1 MKNIKPFLA
10 ACAAFTI
17 LAATSVTAAA
27 EYKTPAEA
35 AAGLTGQTVEEI
47 IIERLETGKS
57 FGAIADAAGKLE
69 EFQETVL
76 STEYPVLGCH
86 GGGHH
91 GGARR
96 YYSHAGHSY
105 CGANGYCY

>member
-10 ACAAFTI
+10 ACAAFTM

-27 EYKTPAEA
+27 EYKTPEEV
-35 AAGLTGQTVEEI
+35 TGQALEEI

-57 FGAIADAAGKLE
+57 FDAIADAAGKLE
-69 EFQETVL
+69 EFQATVL
-76 STEYPVLGCH
+76 SAEYPVLGCH

-91 GGARR
+91 RGARR
-96 YYSHAGHSY
+96 YNSHAGHSY